1 MYNKYCKCGNTLMF
15 DYNGGS
21 PGVCIDCWK
30 IEKQNYQRKKNE
42 IIVQNARK
50 QAEMLGISLT
60 DALNLYNN
68 KK

>member
-1 MYNKYCKCGNTLMF
+1 MDKYCKCGNTLMF

-30 IEKQNYQRKKNE
+30 IEKGKYQHKKNE

-50 QAEMLGISLT
+50 QAEMLGISFT
-60 DALNLYNN
+60 DALILNHKKNN
-68 KK
+68 